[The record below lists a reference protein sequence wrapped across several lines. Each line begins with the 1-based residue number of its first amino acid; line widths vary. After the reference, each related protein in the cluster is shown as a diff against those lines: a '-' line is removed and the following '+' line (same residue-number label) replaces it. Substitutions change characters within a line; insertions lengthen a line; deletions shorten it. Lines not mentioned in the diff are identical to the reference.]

1 MPISHSP
8 LPTTAFLYGL
18 LADLLN
24 QALTS
29 DESGRARLAALD
41 GIVVR
46 IRAEKPAWAL
56 YLLIG
61 RDGIELRAEHDGPVD
76 VRLRGPLGAMLH
88 WLFIADQD
96 QPAESLRIQGASEIR
111 RQLRDLAADFSLW
124 TLVRSWFE
132 EHVPMQALLDLLR
145 REDPVWLTRLSA
157 LPDQVET
164 LATQMAR
171 SQLLQEDILEEV
183 RGLRREMRRARR
195 FDLAFTL
202 GGMILIA
209 LSLLRAFGNGHS
221 VWLALSGDPL
231 SLALISLGIALIAG
245 RLVLRNG

>member
-1 MPISHSP
+1 MPISHPP
-8 LPTTAFLYGL
+8 LPSASFLYGL

-29 DESGRARLAALD
+29 NEDGRARLAALD
-41 GIVVR
+41 GTVVR

-56 YLLIG
+56 YVLI
-61 RDGIELRAEHDGPVD
+61 REEGIELRPSHDGAVD

-96 QPAESLRIQGASEIR
+96 QPAESLRIHGAGET
-111 RQLRDLAADFSLW
+111 RQRLRDLAGEFSLW

-132 EHVPMQALLDLLR
+132 DHVPLAALLDLLR
-145 REDPVWLTRLSA
+145 HEDPVWLTRLSE
-157 LPDQVET
+157 LPDQIGA

-171 SQLLQEDILEEV
+171 YQLLQEDILEEV

-202 GGMILIA
+202 GGMVLIA
-209 LSLLRAFGNGHS
+209 LSLLHAFGNGHS
-221 VWLALSGDPL
+221 AWLALAGDPL

-245 RLVLRNG
+245 RLILRTG

>member
-1 MPISHSP
+1 MPISHPP
-8 LPTTAFLYGL
+8 LPSVSLLYGL

-24 QALTS
+24 QALTG
-29 DESGRARLAALD
+29 DDGGRARLAALD
-41 GIVVR
+41 GTVVR

-56 YLLIG
+56 YVLIG
-61 RDGIELRAEHDGPVD
+61 KEGIELQSSHDGPVD

-96 QPAESLRIQGASEIR
+96 QPAEALRIHGAGETR
-111 RQLRDLAADFSLW
+111 RQLRDLAGDFSLW

-132 EHVPMQALLDLLR
+132 DHVPLAALLDLLR
-145 REDPVWLTRLSA
+145 REDPAWLSRLSG

-164 LATQMAR
+164 LATRMAR
-171 SQLLQEDILEEV
+171 YQLLQEDILEEV

-202 GGMILIA
+202 GGMVLIA
-209 LSLLRAFGNGHS
+209 VSLLRAFGNGHS
-221 VWLALSGDPL
+221 AWLALSGDPL

-245 RLVLRNG
+245 RLVLRTG